1 MTPIMTFAELVLGD
15 VIAFQ
20 IMELDPATWS
30 PTVSDYAEI
39 IVTALDTASGS
50 VDGKLNNEKKGST
63 APDLVSHSFSDLIG
77 VRLVYRRAGSSTS
90 LPQPPKVSTPQ
101 AKASKPSQTTTS
113 LPQPPKITTFKR
125 TTSEAKISN
134 NVTPKATPVTSS
146 NAIGSLT
153 ALQPRGHL
161 PATTPQKIAASP
173 SISTPTSSPSSSMA
187 AADELPSGE
196 KAERLRLK
204 RKQRKVRQKQ
214 YKKTELSGR
223 EFSDSVAVTLK
234 RLSTTSSSAS
244 AVPSVQAL
252 AEELRK
258 KREMLESQRQN

>member
-1 MTPIMTFAELVLGD
+1 MTPITTFAELVLGD

-39 IVTALDTASGS
+39 IVTALDAASGS
-50 VDGKLNNEKKGST
+50 VDGKLNNERKGST
-63 APDLVSHSFSDLIG
+63 APDLVSHSFADLINA
-77 VRLVYRRAGSSTS
+77 RLVYRRAGSSTS

-101 AKASKPSQTTTS
+101 AKANKPSQSTPKTTT
-113 LPQPPKITTFKR
+113 PKHTTP
-125 TTSEAKISN
+125 EANVSN
-134 NVTPKATPVTSS
+134 NVTPKATSVTSS
-146 NAIGSLT
+146 NGIGSLA

-161 PATTPQKIAASP
+161 PATTPQKVATPP
-173 SISTPTSSPSSSMA
+173 SISTPTSSSSSSMA
-187 AADELPSGE
+187 AADELASGD

-234 RLSTTSSSAS
+234 RLSTTSSTSS
-244 AVPSVQAL
+244 VVPSVQAL